1 MIDLGLDGARAIVI
15 GAGFVPSRA
24 GHGRG
29 SALQLAR
36 AGATVACVD
45 KNAERA
51 DQIVREITGEGGTAF
66 AIVADV
72 LESDQA
78 RRAVDEAAARMGG
91 LDVCVDIVGQAMW
104 SKAAEFSDEEW
115 NAQLLVNLTQVFY
128 VFKAAVPYL
137 AANEQGGSLMA
148 LTSVDGIGSSRFHAA
163 YGAAK
168 AGVMSLV
175 KTFADEYGKD
185 GVRVNAVAPGNVGG
199 GNWDLPEVPFGED
212 VVNALAPP
220 RGRDI
225 ADAVLFLASRLSAK
239 ITGQTLV
246 VDGGALAMSPWGMK
260 EEHIGRNAAF
270 STASQD

>member
-51 DQIVREITGEGGTAF
+51 DQIVREITDEGGKAF

-78 RRAVDEAAARMGG
+78 RRAVDEAASRMGG

-104 SKAAEFSDEEW
+104 SKAAEFSDDDW

-185 GVRVNAVAPGNVGG
+185 GVRVNSVAPGNVGG

-246 VDGGALAMSPWGMK
+246 VDGGALALSPWGMK
-260 EEHIGRNAAF
+260 EEHIGRNVAF
-270 STASQD
+270 SNATQD

>member
-15 GAGFVPSRA
+15 GAGFVPMRA

-51 DQIVREITGEGGTAF
+51 ERIVREINDEGGKAF

-72 LESDQA
+72 LDSDRA
-78 RRAVDEAAARMGG
+78 RRAVDEATSRMGG

-104 SKAAEFSDEEW
+104 SKAAEFSDDEW

-128 VFKAAVPYL
+128 VFKAAVPHL
-137 AANEQGGSLMA
+137 AANERGGSLIA

-185 GVRVNAVAPGNVGG
+185 GVRVNSVAPGNVGG
-199 GNWDLPEVPFGED
+199 GNWDLPEVAFGED

-239 ITGQTLV
+239 VTGQTLV
-246 VDGGALAMSPWGMK
+246 VDGGALALSPWGMK
-260 EEHIGRNAAF
+260 EEHIGRNIAF
-270 STASQD
+270 SNATQD

>member
-29 SALQLAR
+29 SSLQLAR

-51 DQIVREITGEGGTAF
+51 DQIVREITDEGGTAF

-104 SKAAEFSDEEW
+104 GKAAEFSDEEW

-148 LTSVDGIGSSRFHAA
+148 LTSVDGLGSSRFHAA

-246 VDGGALAMSPWGMK
+246 VDGGALTMSPWGMK

>member
-15 GAGFVPSRA
+15 GAGFVPMRA

-29 SALQLAR
+29 SALQLSR

-51 DQIVREITGEGGTAF
+51 EQIVREITDEGGKAF

-72 LESDQA
+72 LDSVQA
-78 RRAVDEAAARMGG
+78 RRAVDEAASRMGG

-104 SKAAEFSDEEW
+104 SKAAEFSDDDW

-128 VFKAAVPYL
+128 VFKAAVPHL

-185 GVRVNAVAPGNVGG
+185 GVRVNSVAPGNVGG

-225 ADAVLFLASRLSAK
+225 ADAVLFLASRLAAK

-246 VDGGALAMSPWGMK
+246 VDGGALALSPWGMK
-260 EEHIGRNAAF
+260 EEHIGRNVAF
-270 STASQD
+270 SNATQD

>member
-1 MIDLGLDGARAIVI
+1 MIDLGLDGARAVVI
-15 GAGFVPSRA
+15 GAGFIPTRA

-45 KNAERA
+45 KDADRAE
-51 DQIVREITGEGGTAF
+51 QVVREITDEGGKAF

-78 RRAVDEAAARMGG
+78 RSAIDDAAERMGG
-91 LDVCVDIVGQAMW
+91 LDVCVDIVGQALW
-104 SKAAEFSDEEW
+104 SKAADITDDDW

-128 VFKAAVPYL
+128 VFKAAIPHL
-137 AANEQGGSLMA
+137 TANETGGSLIA

-168 AGVMSLV
+168 AGVISLV
-175 KTFADEYGKD
+175 KTFADEYGKH
-185 GVRVNAVAPGNVGG
+185 GVRVNAIAPGNVGG
-199 GNWDLPEVPFGED
+199 GNWDLPEIPFGED

-220 RGRDI
+220 RGRDV

-239 ITGQTLV
+239 ITGQNLI
-246 VDGGALAMSPWGMK
+246 VDGGALIQSPWGMT
-260 EEHIGRNAAF
+260 EDLIARNAAF
-270 STASQD
+270 SNA